1 MDVILALFCCELG
14 FVMAQD
20 TLPSTKSVDRV
31 WHQPPPRTSAESN
44 WLPQALLSDSGQ
56 VVEIDGNTLRLELP
70 NSQTRNIETSRIV
83 WLEPAWKSDSA
94 AAGMEAFA
102 AGQYPEA
109 IPNLL
114 SAIQAAPPVW
124 HQQWLGGHLA
134 MSAVAAERYTAA
146 LEVVAQISASR
157 PPVPMYALL
166 PIHWTSRPMSGSAVA
181 AARQVLTSPHSEVRL
196 VAASWLLS
204 EPNERELAERTLEA
218 LSKDRSQ
225 PQLAA
230 LATVV
235 RWRRTPVPQIEKLSE
250 EWLRNIDRLPIA
262 LQGGPLICVADRLQ
276 AAGAAE
282 KARDLWLTV
291 LVLHRLPKP
300 LNDVAQTSLD
310 SSPKPLP

>member
-1 MDVILALFCCELG
+1 
-14 FVMAQD
+14 
-20 TLPSTKSVDRV
+20 
-31 WHQPPPRTSAESN
+31 
-44 WLPQALLSDSGQ
+44 
-56 VVEIDGNTLRLELP
+56 
-70 NSQTRNIETSRIV
+70 
-83 WLEPAWKSDSA
+83 
-94 AAGMEAFA
+94 
-102 AGQYPEA
+102 
-109 IPNLL
+109 
-114 SAIQAAPPVW
+114 
-124 HQQWLGGHLA
+124 
-134 MSAVAAERYTAA
+134 
-146 LEVVAQISASR
+146 
-157 PPVPMYALL
+157 
-166 PIHWTSRPMSGSAVA
+166 MSGSAVA

-300 LNDVAQTSLD
+300 LNDVARTSLD